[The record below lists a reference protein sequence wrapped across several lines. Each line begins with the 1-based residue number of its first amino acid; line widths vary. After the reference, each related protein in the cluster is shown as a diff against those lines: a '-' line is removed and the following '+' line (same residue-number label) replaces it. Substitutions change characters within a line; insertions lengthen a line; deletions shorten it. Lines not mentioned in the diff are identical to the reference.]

1 MQNYIVLVLDGY
13 IWYKV
18 LRQSVVIQEESDLYF
33 LDDELR
39 ADILD

>member
-18 LRQSVVIQEESDLYF
+18 LHQSVVIQEESDLYF
-33 LDDELR
+33 LDDKLR